1 VNEIGTKDIELGEL
15 HKAIA
20 KRLKLHVNDVES
32 DPRYVQMAIKFLND
46 NKIYCVPSESNELGE
61 LDKALEKRK
70 QRFGGNI
77 VDIAERTAKA
87 MGDE

>member
-1 VNEIGTKDIELGEL
+1 MVDTATKDIILGEL

-20 KRLKLHVNDVES
+20 QRLKLHVNDVES

-46 NKIYCVPSESNELGE
+46 NGIHCVPTETNEIGE

-70 QRFGGNI
+70 QRFGGNV
-77 VDIAERTAKA
+77 VDIAEKTARA